1 MSSTD
6 VIVRFSAVEKTYDG
20 RVNVVERMNL
30 DIYQG
35 EFLTLLG
42 PSGSGK
48 TTTLMMLAG
57 FEEPTSGDIQMSGQ
71 SLRNV
76 PPFRRNMGVVFQNY
90 ALFPHKTVFQN
101 VAFPLV
107 QRKISKP
114 AIAEQVGEALRM
126 VELQGYGDRRPNQLS
141 GGQQQRV
148 ALARALVFEPNL
160 LLMDEPLGALDKK
173 LREQMQIEIKHLH
186 EALGTTVVYVTHD
199 QAEALTMSDRVAV
212 MDEGRIQ
219 QTGTPQ
225 EIYERPDSSFVAN
238 FIGEN
243 NNLDG
248 TVERIDG
255 DDCEVRLVSGDIV
268 VARRVGVSQVG
279 DRTTVSV
286 RPEQLEINPNGEA
299 HPNRF
304 QSEVVEVIYFG
315 DHNSLRLAVAG
326 CDDIIAKVSAI
337 DSGDKISPG
346 DSVEVGWALHH
357 CRALDPL

>member
-1 MSSTD
+1 MDRTGHCRLTD
-6 VIVRFSAVEKTYDG
+6 VSKRYGDAVALRK
-20 RVNVVERMNL
+20 VNL
-30 DIYQG
+30 DIPAGHYCC
-35 EFLTLLG
+35 LVG
-42 PSGSGK
+42 PSGCGK
-48 TTTLMMLAG
+48 TSTLRLIAGHETVSDGSVTIDDVRMNEREPAQRPTAMM
-57 FEEPTSGDIQMSGQ
+57 
-71 SLRNV
+71 
-76 PPFRRNMGVVFQNY
+76 FQDY
-90 ALFPHKTVFQN
+90 ALFPHLNCLDN
-101 VAFPLV
+101 VAFSLKMGGVSKSERHVRARELLALV
-107 QRKISKP
+107 HMEEYEKR
-114 AIAEQVGEALRM
+114 L
-126 VELQGYGDRRPNQLS
+126 PNQLS

-326 CDDIIAKVSAI
+326 RDDIIAKVSAI
-337 DSGDKISPG
+337 DSGDKISSG
-346 DSVEVGWALHH
+346 DSVEVGWASHH